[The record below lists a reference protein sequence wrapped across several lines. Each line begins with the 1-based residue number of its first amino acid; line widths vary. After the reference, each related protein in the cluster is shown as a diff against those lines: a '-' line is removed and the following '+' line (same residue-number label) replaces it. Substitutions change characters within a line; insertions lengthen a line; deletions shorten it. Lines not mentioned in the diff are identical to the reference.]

1 MSDPGVTIVLDG
13 HRREF
18 APGETLAGEFRI
30 NSLSTVDPK
39 AVELSVLW
47 CSEGKGDEDL
57 AVHHFQR
64 IEPDEAGGIDY
75 RQPYRFEVVLPPSP
89 LSYEGLIVKLRW
101 CVRVRLFPARG
112 REVTAEEPIVLGNV
126 PPARLLT
133 EENPVS

>member
-1 MSDPGVTIVLDG
+1 MTDSSVSIVLDV
-13 HRREF
+13 HRRDY

-47 CSEGKGDEDL
+47 YSEGKGDEDL
-57 AVHHFQR
+57 AVHYFQR
-64 IEPDEAGGIDY
+64 IEPEEAGGFDF

-89 LSYEGLIVKLRW
+89 LSYEGIILKLRW

-126 PPARLLT
+126 PPARLPG
-133 EENPVS
+133 EENGSS